1 MRRLSCILIAAATAA
16 VALLGLPSCS
26 SEGTGDVTEGE
37 KTTAGTQHTHLFGEW
52 VPVPGSNCEKGL
64 TEERFC
70 ECGESE
76 RREAQ
81 PEAHADP
88 DADGRCTRCGEMI
101 LYSFPVDRISKL
113 PGTIVTKTNRYQI
126 VDGYYGAVIDLSDI
140 AFNTV
145 TLTAAAGGPGT
156 GYAFLRELPVTG
168 RVPSYADGY
177 TEVVWDGSM
186 SATFAVPSDAKYLY
200 VYHSSKNVV
209 YLPEKVEFFNVP
221 DVEIPGSFTI
231 AAWNI
236 GHFSKGSHSDS
247 DFKDADYETAAKQF
261 STYID
266 SCVGADLFVL
276 NEYSKQFTP
285 SNPASSLFGAYTG
298 TNYEGEQRRYSC
310 NAIYSKLQLK
320 NVTVREFECNRNAVI
335 TYTTAVKAPDYYYI
349 TAELDF
355 GGEPLTVVAV
365 HLAFD
370 DRLYDVPPYIDT
382 VCQNEMKELI
392 ETFKDTERVI
402 MLGDWNAYSPDYFD
416 LFTDAGYKVCN
427 DGSYLTCTGS
437 KTGGLDWAVDN
448 IVYKGV
454 SVSGFRKIPTAL
466 SDHVAIAATVSP
478 VAE

>member
-1 MRRLSCILIAAATAA
+1 MGGLLRSCVSAALAAA
-16 VALLGLPSCS
+16 ALFWLSSC
-26 SEGTGDVTEGE
+26 GFAGADGVTEGE
-37 KTTAGTQHTHLFGEW
+37 NTTAGTQHTHVFGEW
-52 VPVPGSNCEKGL
+52 VLAEGSNCEKGL
-64 TEERFC
+64 CEERYC
-70 ECGESE
+70 ECGETE
-76 RREAQ
+76 RRLA
-81 PEAHADP
+81 PPAAHAEA
-88 DADGRCTRCGEMI
+88 DADGKCTRCGEFI
-101 LYSFPVDRISKL
+101 LYSFPVDKISKL
-113 PGTIVTKTNRYQI
+113 PGTIVTKTNKYE
-126 VDGYYGAVIDLSDI
+126 VVAGYYGAVIDLSGID
-140 AFNTV
+140 FNTV
-145 TLTAAAGGPGT
+145 TLTAVAGGPGT

-168 RVPSYADGY
+168 KVPSYADGY
-177 TEVVWDGSM
+177 TEVVWDGSV
-186 SATFAVPSDAKYLY
+186 SSTFAVPKDAKYLY

-209 YLPEKVEFFNVP
+209 YLPEKVEFFNAP
-221 DVEIPGSFTI
+221 DVAVPGSFTI

-236 GHFSKGSHSDS
+236 GHFSKGSHRDS

-266 SCVGADLFVL
+266 GCVGADLFIL
-276 NEYSKQFTP
+276 NEYSRQFTP

-320 NVTVREFECNRNAVI
+320 NITVREFECYRNAVI
-335 TYTTAVKAPDYYYI
+335 TYTTAVKAPVYYYI

-355 GGEPLTVVAV
+355 SGEPLTVVAV

-392 ETFKDTERVI
+392 EKFKGAERVI
-402 MLGDWNAYSPDYFD
+402 MLGDWNAYSPDYFN
-416 LFTDAGYKVCN
+416 LFIEAGYKVCN

-437 KTGGLDWAVDN
+437 KTGGLEWAVDN

-466 SDHVAIAATVSP
+466 SDHIAIAATVSP
-478 VAE
+478 VVD